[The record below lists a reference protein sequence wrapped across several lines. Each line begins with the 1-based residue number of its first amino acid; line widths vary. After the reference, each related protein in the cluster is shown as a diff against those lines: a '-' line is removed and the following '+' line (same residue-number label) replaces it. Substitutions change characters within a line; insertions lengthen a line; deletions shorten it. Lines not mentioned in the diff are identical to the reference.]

1 MRKSLT
7 IIAMSAI
14 LLNTTACGEKST
26 ENSEKDFWV
35 VDRFDD
41 IRVMRYKVPGF
52 DQLPLEQKIYIYHLS
67 EAALAGRDILFDQ
80 NFRYNIPIR
89 RTLEGIYAGW
99 EGDRTS
105 EEWRAFET
113 YLKKVWF
120 ANGIHHHYSGDKFT
134 PEFTEEYFDALL
146 TGTPNSALPLDFGT
160 REELISTIKP
170 IIFDPALFPLR
181 INQDDSQDLLLT
193 SAMNYYEGVTQVDAE
208 AFYAAMV
215 DPADPQPI
223 SYGLNSKLTK
233 IGGKIQELVWHEGG
247 MYGSA
252 IAKIAASLEKAAEYG
267 DQTQRATIEPL
278 VRYYRTGNLRDFDD
292 YNIRWVKDTVSR
304 VDFVNG
310 FIENY
315 GDPLGLKASWE
326 ANVNFKNLE
335 ATKRTEIIS
344 ANAQWFEDRS
354 PIDPQYRKPQVKG
367 VSAKVINVAILGGD
381 CYPATPI
388 GINLPNAD
396 WIRRDFGSKSVT
408 IQNIT
413 DAYDKAA
420 EGNGFDEEFVL
431 RAEDR
436 RRMKEY
442 GSLGDNLHTDLH
454 ECLGH
459 GSGQLA
465 EGVTGTEL
473 RQYSSPLEE
482 ARADLFALYYLADPK
497 MKELG
502 LVPSDDVYKAEY
514 ASYVMNGLETQ
525 LARIEPGK
533 QVEQAHM
540 RCRKLISEWCYEKG
554 EGKVIEKV
562 VKDGKTYIVIND
574 FEALRSLFAQLLGEI
589 QRIKSTGDFEAGRE
603 LVETYG
609 VKVDPALHTEVLARY
624 EALGIAPYGG
634 FINPVYQLLRD
645 DTGRI
650 TDVVVTYKEG
660 YTDQMMRYSREY
672 SFLPSRN

>member
-1 MRKSLT
+1 MKKFLT
-7 IIAMSAI
+7 IMAMSATMLGI
-14 LLNTTACGEKST
+14 AGCDKPAT
-26 ENSEKDFWV
+26 ESDEKDFWV

-41 IRVMRYKVPGF
+41 IRVMRYRVPGF
-52 DQLPLEQKIYIYHLS
+52 SELPLEQKIYIYYLS

-80 NFRYNIPIR
+80 NFGYNLPIR
-89 RTLEGIYAGW
+89 RTLEGIYASW

-105 EEWRAFET
+105 EEWAAFET

-120 ANGIHHHYSGDKFT
+120 ANGIHHHYSGDKFV
-134 PEFTEEYFDALL
+134 PAFSEEYFDALL
-146 TGTPNSALPLDFGT
+146 TGTPNGALPLDFGS
-160 REELISTIKP
+160 REELVATIKP
-170 IIFDPALFPLR
+170 IIFDPALYPLR
-181 INQDDSQDLLLT
+181 ANQDDTQDLLLT
-193 SAMNYYEGVTQVDAE
+193 SAMNYYKGVTQAE
-208 AFYAAMV
+208 AEGFYAAMA
-215 DPADPQPI
+215 DPADPRPI
-223 SYGLNSKLTK
+223 SYGLNSQLTK
-233 IGGKIQELVWHEGG
+233 IGGRVEERTWHVGG

-252 IAKIAASLEKAAEYG
+252 IEKITASLEKAAEYG
-267 DQTQRATIEPL
+267 DETQRATIEPL

-292 YNIRWVKDTVSR
+292 FNIRWVGDTVSR

-310 FIENY
+310 FTETY

-326 ANVNFKNLE
+326 ANVNFKNIE
-335 ATKRTEIIS
+335 ATQRTEIIS
-344 ANAQWFEDRS
+344 ANAQWFEDHS
-354 PIDPQYRKPQVKG
+354 PIAPEFRKPVVKG

-396 WIRRDFGSKSVT
+396 WIRRDYGSKSVT

-413 DAYDKAA
+413 DAYDKAS
-420 EGNGFDEEFVL
+420 EGNGFKEEFVL

-436 RRMKEY
+436 ARMKEF
-442 GSLGDNLHTDLH
+442 GALGDNLHTDLH

-459 GSGQLA
+459 GSGQLEA
-465 EGVTGTEL
+465 GVSGTEL
-473 RQYSSPLEE
+473 RQYSSALEE

-497 MKELG
+497 MQELG
-502 LVPSDDVYKAEY
+502 LVPSSDVYKAEY

-540 RCRKLISEWCYEKG
+540 RCRKLISEWVFEKG
-554 EGKVIEKV
+554 EGRVVEKV
-562 VKDGKTYIVIND
+562 EKEGKTYFVVTD
-574 FEALRSLFAQLLGEI
+574 FEALRGLFGELLGEI
-589 QRIKSTGDFEAGRE
+589 QRIKSTGDFEAGRA

-609 VKVDPALHTEVLARY
+609 VRVDPTLHTEVLARY
-624 EALGIAPYGG
+624 AALGIAPYGG
-634 FINPVYQLLRD
+634 FVNPVYQLLRD

-650 TDVVVTYKEG
+650 TDVVVAYNEG
-660 YTDQMMRYSREY
+660 YADQMMRYSRRY